1 MRTTVKTMMPI
12 GALCLI
18 TIAGCAS
25 APIPADKYARSQA
38 SVKAAEELNA
48 ANEPQAALHLKLA
61 KQQLEQGKKLM
72 KDGDNKNAALVLL
85 RAESD
90 GEAALNIARAKTAQ
104 VEAQRT
110 ITQIQEQMALMQRSG
125 S

>member
-1 MRTTVKTMMPI
+1 MKIMMPI
-12 GALCLI
+12 GALCLM

-25 APIPADKYARSQA
+25 SPIPADKYARSQA

-48 ANEPQAALHLKLA
+48 ESEPQAAFHLRLA
-61 KQQLEQGKKLM
+61 KEQLAHGKKLM
-72 KDGDNKNAALVLL
+72 KEGDNKNASLVLL

-90 GEAALNIARAKTAQ
+90 GEAALNIARAKSEQA
-104 VEAQRT
+104 EAQRT
-110 ITQIQEQMALMQRSG
+110 ITQIQEQMAQMQRSG

>member
-1 MRTTVKTMMPI
+1 MKTMMTPVLT
-12 GALCLI
+12 ALCLV

-25 APIPADKYARSQA
+25 RPIPADKYARSQA
-38 SVKAAEELNA
+38 AVKAAEELNA
-48 ANEPQAALHLKLA
+48 ENEPEAALHLKLA
-61 KQQLEQGKKLM
+61 RQQLDEGKRLM

-110 ITQIQEQMALMQRSG
+110 IKQIQEQMAQMQRSG